1 MVYTIRKRERW
12 QLKRRDSGESG
23 ALKCHFAQLCDLG
36 LALIAADEDLVMLA
50 TELCVVE
57 ALAEHPLLRTLSF
70 SQNHVCQD
78 QCWAVGMRNLV
89 LMRYCYLR
97 ELTRYFWTPMAAC
110 SPPPLLSKIR

>member
-78 QCWAVGMRNLV
+78 QCWACAIWSRCAIAICAN
-89 LMRYCYLR
+89 
-97 ELTRYFWTPMAAC
+97 
-110 SPPPLLSKIR
+110 